1 MHVKNM
7 STRHVYT
14 LKQKGQA
21 KALVLAT
28 GSAPRAHEVLGGL
41 WDVVPTARAI
51 RNWVH
56 DQEIEADAD
65 FLEVYSAT
73 IDGRILGMVDSMLGP
88 LRDAVLKGLKNGAKA
103 IDIHNHVRS
112 FVFAA
117 NLVRPANAS
126 GAGGTNVHGNQVNV
140 YNAPGAAQFMPWGPA
155 QPSDGQPLPPTK
167 VVDSELVPVA
177 SVLPES

>member
-1 MHVKNM
+1 MRVIYM

-88 LRDAVLKGLKNGAKA
+88 LRDAVLKGLKDGAKA

-126 GAGGTNVHGNQVNV
+126 GAGGTNVLGNQVNV

-155 QPSDGQPLPPTK
+155 QPAESPRPSFAEAIDVP
-167 VVDSELVPVA
+167 LVPSEA
-177 SVLPES
+177 PDR